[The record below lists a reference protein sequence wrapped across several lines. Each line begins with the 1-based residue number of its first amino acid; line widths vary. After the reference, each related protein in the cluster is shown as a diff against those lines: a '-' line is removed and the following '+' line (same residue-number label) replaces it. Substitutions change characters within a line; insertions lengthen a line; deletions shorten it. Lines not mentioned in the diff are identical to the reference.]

1 MEEENVSRDIDSMEL
16 HPGEHENLDVEANDD
31 NAAPPPYQPVTSPIS
46 PPPVNAS
53 QDDTLDYSPQ
63 VCVLMVELA
72 ISAEEADLELRNH
85 NNKVSEVLAARAK
98 RETNSDTDK
107 LKKELAKM
115 SAELKKELE
124 EERVR
129 TLREMKQEQEELK
142 REVSN
147 LHSTVRSLSNNSRQS
162 RQSRSNARKRKSND
176 RSRDQG
182 MASRVESRER
192 IPPHEPMRASSR
204 GSVRP
209 RGYDEVPHR
218 RESVLDLP
226 PPRPRSREAAPKV
239 ADPPMR
245 VRSAIHVLEAEEWE
259 AAGADG
265 GVGVGP
271 WEPMADMDV
280 EDEVD
285 APDAGAGGG
294 AASSSGTTGR
304 MRLSKLGQGM
314 NLDNW
319 ISFCK
324 IMLKAATVP
333 EAQKRAVVLEA
344 LLDHHEL
351 YSIVESR
358 LASHPAAT
366 AVELLTHLGA
376 RKRGYTTP
384 RMRRPNWPVFRE
396 GGSIRTH
403 AGVMCNEAQDCGASD
418 STLRAAFLNSLHGRA
433 QTRAKQHFD
442 DHPDITARDLME
454 HVIGIMEDKETNVDF
469 KLLHSMRP
477 KTDETSDQFGYRLLE
492 EATRILTARGHNASQ
507 IEDFCLSIFC
517 SNVNPAIQLNMA
529 SASPKTLKEAIATAR
544 NLEELIARREA
555 QGAKLAAFGSNRGGY
570 RGRGGHQPNRGR
582 GAYQGRGGQ
591 RGGSSGGSSGSSG
604 ASSKSKNNDNHDKNY
619 TFEFQGKCYVCREDG
634 HMKKDC
640 PVQKT
645 KMASKNVPRDSTD
658 KESRESQE

>member
-1 MEEENVSRDIDSMEL
+1 MEEETVSRDITDIEL
-16 HPGEHENLDVEANDD
+16 HPGEHEDLEASE
-31 NAAPPPYQPVTSPIS
+31 AVPPPYLPVTSPIS
-46 PPPVNAS
+46 PPPVDAS
-53 QDDTLDYSPQ
+53 QDDTVDYSPQ

-72 ISAEEADLELRNH
+72 ISAEEADLELRTH

-98 RETNSDTDK
+98 KETNSETDK

-115 SAELKKELE
+115 SAELKKEME

-142 REVSN
+142 REVTN
-147 LHSTVRSLSNNSRQS
+147 LHSTVRSLSNHSRQS
-162 RQSRSNARKRKSND
+162 RQSRGSNSRKRKSND
-176 RSRDQG
+176 RLRDQG

-192 IPPHEPMRASSR
+192 MPPHEPMRASSR

-209 RGYDEVPHR
+209 RGYDEVPPR

-226 PPRPRSREAAPKV
+226 PPRPRSREAVPRV

-245 VRSAIHVLEAEEWE
+245 VRSAIHVLDAEEWE

-285 APDAGAGGG
+285 APGAGAGGG
-294 AASSSGTTGR
+294 AASGSTTVGR
-304 MRLSKLGQGM
+304 MRLSRLTQGM
-314 NLDNW
+314 SLDDW
-319 ISFCK
+319 ISFSK
-324 IMLKAATVP
+324 IMLRAGKVP
-333 EAQKRAVVLEA
+333 EAQKRTVVLEA
-344 LLDHHEL
+344 LLDHHDL

-358 LASHPAAT
+358 LASHPSAT

-376 RKRGYTTP
+376 RKRGYTIP

-403 AGVMCNEAQDCGASD
+403 AGVMCNEAKDCGASD

-442 DHPDITARDLME
+442 EHPDITANDLME

-517 SNVNPAIQLNMA
+517 SNVNPAIQMNMA

-555 QGAKLAAFGSNRGGY
+555 SGTKLAAFGSNRGGY
-570 RGRGGHQPNRGR
+570 RGRGGYQPNRGR
-582 GAYQGRGGQ
+582 GSYQGRGGQ
-591 RGGSSGGSSGSSG
+591 RGGASGGSSG
-604 ASSKSKNNDNHDKNY
+604 APKPKNNDNSDKNY
-619 TFEFQGKCYVCREDG
+619 TFEFTGKCYVCREDG

-640 PVQKT
+640 PVHKT
-645 KMASKNVPRDSTD
+645 KLASKNASRDSGD
-658 KESRESQE
+658 KESQDSRE